1 MIYQVFSSLFS
12 PIRPLDIIKRFNCR
26 GRIHA
31 AIPEFLSRF
40 SQVSHVALQEFSHEA
55 WLVGKHGVWGEG
67 ERRDERSAH
76 GDRAEG
82 GVEILL
88 KL

>member
-1 MIYQVFSSLFS
+1 
-12 PIRPLDIIKRFNCR
+12 
-26 GRIHA
+26 
-31 AIPEFLSRF
+31 
-40 SQVSHVALQEFSHEA
+40 VALQEFSHEA

>member
-1 MIYQVFSSLFS
+1 
-12 PIRPLDIIKRFNCR
+12 
-26 GRIHA
+26 
-31 AIPEFLSRF
+31 
-40 SQVSHVALQEFSHEA
+40 VALQEFSHEA

-82 GVEILL
+82 GGNPI
-88 KL
+88 KAIGF